1 MGSSGLLMGVPQGCQ
16 EGGQLVG
23 ACCAER
29 GEEGLVGI
37 LDRAVRVG
45 DEVLASCGG
54 REEDCPAVLWVGLS
68 FQKSLF
74 LECADHL

>member
-1 MGSSGLLMGVPQGCQ
+1 MGSSGLPMGVAQGCQ

-29 GEEGLVGI
+29 GEEGFVGI

-45 DEVLASCGG
+45 DEVFASCGG
-54 REEDCPAVLWVGLS
+54 CEEDCPAVVWVGLS
-68 FQKSLF
+68 FQQSLL
-74 LECADHL
+74 LECADYL